1 MKKVFLTLLLV
12 VCTMSA
18 MAGDLPKQGFGM
30 QIGFAA
36 PTLRLNDKNFISKD
50 SLVNVTKLNG
60 LKIGV
65 VYDASYIKGFGSTIG
80 INYTF
85 AAAQDKWKADGIYG
99 DYPRSRSMIT
109 YHEIEVFVDWQY
121 KFELAKETYLML
133 YTGPSIQYGIAFNM
147 RKEKQEFFNGDV
159 ESKTYNR
166 YGKERPNEDLKNLNV
181 TWGVGAGFQYQ
192 RYFLRGGYDFGIMNP
207 YANRQFK
214 DSDRYTRGRLD
225 QWSIKIGMYFL
236 YKYNSI
242 TKR

>member
-36 PTLRLNDKNFISKD
+36 PTLRLNDKTLLPKD

-85 AAAQDKWKADGIYG
+85 AASNSGWQQKKNSPTIYPQERTRTF
-99 DYPRSRSMIT
+99 YQ
-109 YHEIEVFVDWQY
+109 EVEVFVDWQY
-121 KFELAKETYLML
+121 KFEVAKETYLML
-133 YTGPSIQYGIAFNM
+133 YTGPTIQCGIAFDSHHDE
-147 RKEKQEFFNGDV
+147 REQNGTIKLDNTAV
-159 ESKTYNR
+159 LNR
-166 YGKERPNEDLKNLNV
+166 YTTDDSDRVLKRLNV

-236 YKYNSI
+236 YK
-242 TKR
+242 